1 MEFRINLA
9 LSSSL
14 QMRRRFVTNY
24 LYDLFSPFDLR
35 EPSFKRIESENGTWI
50 LRFRHNQHMRLSRP
64 RFVSTMRLFLS
75 RSNSPP
81 ENQQFYFYPTDRS
94 MHQCSFL
101 PFSRSTGLYIRGE
114 QSWLI
119 VENRTV
125 FDWPFK
131 QENRIYYKS
140 ELKSWSIAAHG
151 CVELRKRV
159 SVSSSFNWRTLNG
172 NGVVSAFTERRV
184 TSGYVIQISFDR
196 INTQDR
202 SGGGGGGGIA
212 NELSSPRATGA
223 TRLASLTS
231 SPPRVRFSLPPLDN
245 RRDRE
250 IQFSRSRFPS
260 SPPNRRF
267 LAARNT
273 LTPSRPSL
281 SLVYNFRKN
290 EFPLRSIS
298 QMFTQQRDPL
308 ERARSF
314 FLRIFD
320 S

>member
-1 MEFRINLA
+1 MTCSRLSIFVSRVLRELNQKTEPGFWGSDTISTCAFLGRVSFRRCASSFRDRILHPRINNFIFIL
-9 LSSSL
+9 LID
-14 QMRRRFVTNY
+14 RCTNV
-24 LYDLFSPFDLR
+24 
-35 EPSFKRIESENGTWI
+35 PSFLSPD
-50 LRFRHNQHMRLSRP
+50 RLD
-64 RFVSTMRLFLS
+64 TII
-75 RSNSPP
+75 
-81 ENQQFYFYPTDRS
+81 
-94 MHQCSFL
+94 
-101 PFSRSTGLYIRGE
+101 YIREE

-159 SVSSSFNWRTLNG
+159 SVSSSFNWCTLNG

-202 SGGGGGGGIA
+202 SGGGGGGRIA

-250 IQFSRSRFPS
+250 IQFSRSRFP
-260 SPPNRRF
+260 
-267 LAARNT
+267 
-273 LTPSRPSL
+273 L
-281 SLVYNFRKN
+281 SLPPIAAFSLQETRSPLSAIALVHNFRKN
-290 EFPLRSIS
+290 EFLLRSIS

>member
-1 MEFRINLA
+1 M
-9 LSSSL
+9 
-14 QMRRRFVTNY
+14 
-24 LYDLFSPFDLR
+24 
-35 EPSFKRIESENGTWI
+35 
-50 LRFRHNQHMRLSRP
+50 
-64 RFVSTMRLFLS
+64 
-75 RSNSPP
+75 
-81 ENQQFYFYPTDRS
+81 
-94 MHQCSFL
+94 
-101 PFSRSTGLYIRGE
+101 
-114 QSWLI
+114 
-119 VENRTV
+119 
-125 FDWPFK
+125 
-131 QENRIYYKS
+131 
-140 ELKSWSIAAHG
+140 
-151 CVELRKRV
+151 
-159 SVSSSFNWRTLNG
+159 
-172 NGVVSAFTERRV
+172 VSAFTERRV

-250 IQFSRSRFPS
+250 IQFSRSRFP
-260 SPPNRRF
+260 
-267 LAARNT
+267 
-273 LTPSRPSL
+273 L
-281 SLVYNFRKN
+281 SLPPIAAFSLQETRSPLSAIALVHNFRKN
-290 EFPLRSIS
+290 EFLLRSIS

>member
-1 MEFRINLA
+1 MTCSRLSIFVSRVLRELNQKTEPGFWGSDTISTCAFLGRVSFRRCASSFRDRILHPRINNFIFIL
-9 LSSSL
+9 LID
-14 QMRRRFVTNY
+14 RCTNV
-24 LYDLFSPFDLR
+24 
-35 EPSFKRIESENGTWI
+35 PSFLSPD
-50 LRFRHNQHMRLSRP
+50 RLD
-64 RFVSTMRLFLS
+64 TII
-75 RSNSPP
+75 
-81 ENQQFYFYPTDRS
+81 
-94 MHQCSFL
+94 
-101 PFSRSTGLYIRGE
+101 YIREE

-159 SVSSSFNWRTLNG
+159 SVSSSFNWCTLNG

-202 SGGGGGGGIA
+202 SGGGGGGRIA

>member
-202 SGGGGGGGIA
+202 SGGGGGGGDRKRTVVA
-212 NELSSPRATGA
+212 SRDGGHA
-223 TRLASLTS
+223 TR
-231 SPPRVRFSLPPLDN
+231 
-245 RRDRE
+245 
-250 IQFSRSRFPS
+250 
-260 SPPNRRF
+260 
-267 LAARNT
+267 
-273 LTPSRPSL
+273 
-281 SLVYNFRKN
+281 
-290 EFPLRSIS
+290 
-298 QMFTQQRDPL
+298 
-308 ERARSF
+308 
-314 FLRIFD
+314 
-320 S
+320 